1 MNAGDWLDDIQ
12 VESMLQHKVVLVR
25 HVARTL
31 LNVSCLLAERTN
43 VLIYPFQMSISWV
56 AIPSSSAG
64 AKVGIWKLGHW
75 PARLVHTHDTVS
87 ARYSTRGYN
96 PSVDLVF
103 KLVHLVNSRIQQVAT
118 DKLYPWI
125 HSGMLSMIQHGT
137 RLVLSVHR

>member
-64 AKVGIWKLGHW
+64 AKVGI
-75 PARLVHTHDTVS
+75 
-87 ARYSTRGYN
+87 
-96 PSVDLVF
+96 
-103 KLVHLVNSRIQQVAT
+103 
-118 DKLYPWI
+118 
-125 HSGMLSMIQHGT
+125 
-137 RLVLSVHR
+137 